1 MSKFN
6 TIIIGAGHNGL
17 VCASYL
23 AKKGFKVLVLE
34 KNEKL
39 GGLVNLSTSLNG
51 LSSKVLNDLNINLPK
66 LNFDSFVQNDLSRIG
81 RRGSRHWNFPTKFF
95 MRHLV

>member
-1 MSKFN
+1 MRKFN

-66 LNFDSFVQNDLSRIG
+66 LNLNSFKLNSL
-81 RRGSRHWNFPTKFF
+81 N
-95 MRHLV
+95 

>member
-17 VCASYL
+17 VCAAYL

-39 GGLVNLSTSLNG
+39 GGLINLSTSLNG

-66 LNFDSFVQNDLSRIG
+66 LNFDSYVTHHIG
-81 RRGSRHWNFPTKFF
+81 
-95 MRHLV
+95 MLII

>member
-34 KNEKL
+34 KNE
-39 GGLVNLSTSLNG
+39 
-51 LSSKVLNDLNINLPK
+51 
-66 LNFDSFVQNDLSRIG
+66 
-81 RRGSRHWNFPTKFF
+81 RGSQ
-95 MRHLV
+95 